1 MTDTGSK
8 PRLAAGVRIREDRV
22 RGGHNLL
29 APERVLR
36 INASTAAI
44 LALCDGQRSLPEI
57 VDHLARD
64 YAADRTRIERDVT
77 ALLGDLA
84 SRGLI
89 DP

>member
-1 MTDTGSK
+1 MRPAEAR
-8 PRLAAGVRIREDRV
+8 PRLATGVRLREDRV

-29 APERVLR
+29 APEHVLR

-89 DP
+89 DR